1 MRKYSFKLLL
11 LFFVIVGI
19 ENTAFTQKNLKKS
32 RSKFKLGNI
41 FGFGKKKDNTLD
53 SLEQQLKI
61 VEELRKKIGE
71 TKEPRPDTTS
81 LGPGSTRIEQLQAL
95 LNETSLKIQILQK
108 KINDLNPFSK
118 TDKQELEHLE
128 EELTNL
134 YNNYIKPYKIIYQNI
149 THPKVITTDNAF
161 ATGKADLNE
170 NAKKQIKKF
179 VTEWEDEINVWRNF
193 KNTQGSASFSS
204 SPIIIRIN
212 IIGYADMQG
221 KGSEAER
228 MKYNQQLSEKRAN
241 NIKLQLKKEIAALR
255 EKYNLD
261 IEYITIGK
269 GEELPIGV
277 KDKELI
283 DNPERRRVIITTA
296 IFPEELIK

>member
-41 FGFGKKKDNTLD
+41 FGFGKMKDSTSIRLNQA
-53 SLEQQLKI
+53 LEHVNKI
-61 VEELRKKIGE
+61 QNSTTIIFGGSGTDGPYKDDDEL
-71 TKEPRPDTTS
+71 T
-81 LGPGSTRIEQLQAL
+81 QLQEEINKASNTIEDL
-95 LNETSLKIQILQK
+95 KNKLNQ
-108 KINDLNPFSK
+108 LNPFK
-118 TDKQELEHLE
+118 KNDKEKLKAIN

-134 YNNYIKPYKIIYQNI
+134 INKKIAPFVVLHKIMQNPKILSTDNSFKTGQAELNTNAKNNLYNFVNDFDFYIKQWLAYKDPENKTIY
-149 THPKVITTDNAF
+149 K
-161 ATGKADLNE
+161 
-170 NAKKQIKKF
+170 
-179 VTEWEDEINVWRNF
+179 
-193 KNTQGSASFSS
+193 SS
-204 SPIIIRIN
+204 QLIVRIN

-261 IEYITIGK
+261 IEYFTIGK